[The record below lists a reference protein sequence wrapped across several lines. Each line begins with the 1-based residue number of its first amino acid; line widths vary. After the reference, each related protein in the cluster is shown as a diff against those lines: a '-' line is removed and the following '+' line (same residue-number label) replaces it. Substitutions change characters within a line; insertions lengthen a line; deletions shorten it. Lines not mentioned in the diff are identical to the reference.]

1 MKIDHNKL
9 NAILFRKQ
17 IKYDELTR
25 NKKKLKFVF
34 NDDYVQKYQ
43 IIRYYSALKIIV
55 KRDFINKFINHIRS
69 QW

>member
-1 MKIDHNKL
+1 MNNKL
-9 NAILFRKQ
+9 NTILFKKQ

-55 KRDFINKFINHIRS
+55 KQDFINKFINHIRS
-69 QW
+69 QS